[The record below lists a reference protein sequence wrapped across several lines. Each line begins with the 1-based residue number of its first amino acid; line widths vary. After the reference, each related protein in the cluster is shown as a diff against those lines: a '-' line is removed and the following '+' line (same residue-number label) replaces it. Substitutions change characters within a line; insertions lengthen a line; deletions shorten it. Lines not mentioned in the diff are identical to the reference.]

1 MDQSLLGM
9 LAVAPHSAEMH
20 MIMGGELGREGWRL
34 RLALHGGDQLAKRGG
49 QTLKAFGCAGG

>member
-20 MIMGGELGREGWRL
+20 MIMGRQLGRQGDHANTPLL
-34 RLALHGGDQLAKRGG
+34 RRRVIPAWNAW
-49 QTLKAFGCAGG
+49 